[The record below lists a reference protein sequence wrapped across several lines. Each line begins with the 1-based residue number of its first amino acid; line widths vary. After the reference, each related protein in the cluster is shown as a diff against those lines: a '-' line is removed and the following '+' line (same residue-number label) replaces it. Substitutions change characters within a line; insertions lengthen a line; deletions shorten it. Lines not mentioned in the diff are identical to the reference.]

1 MSNFTVYPAI
11 ELRGG
16 MGLRYEN
23 LGMGTRANR
32 VDAVK
37 LAREFEKAGAAFIH
51 IVNLDGPFLVAGRR
65 DSSLARYATVTLDAS
80 VPVEACPLNL
90 AP

>member
-1 MSNFTVYPAI
+1 MSTFSVYPAI

-37 LAREFEKAGAAFIH
+37 LAKEYEKAGAPLIH
-51 IVNLDGPFLVAGRR
+51 LVNLDGPFWWAKASTRAACWPGRTR
-65 DSSLARYATVTLDAS
+65 TWKSLPRL
-80 VPVEACPLNL
+80 PRP
-90 AP
+90 